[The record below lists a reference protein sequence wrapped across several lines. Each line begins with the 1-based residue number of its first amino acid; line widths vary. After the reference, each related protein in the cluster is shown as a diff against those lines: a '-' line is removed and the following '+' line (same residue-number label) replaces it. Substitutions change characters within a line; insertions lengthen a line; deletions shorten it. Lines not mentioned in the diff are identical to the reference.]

1 MPNTFVKKGFDINST
16 KIFLFAGKDIIQER
30 QTAIKEGYALLQ
42 KLSKERQEILQNSLQ
57 LFDFYS
63 ECDDFNK
70 WMREKSKAI
79 NTDETDM
86 MKATKA
92 FEKFLTDFSANK
104 KRLEK
109 IDAAAAELELIFPDR
124 KKEVAARQRETH
136 KIYDGLVKLQ
146 EAQEKNLEGSASV
159 IFFGKSCEDVCDWIT
174 EKSEKLELEEFH
186 HDLTTVKALN
196 RMTSDL
202 RGKIT

>member
-1 MPNTFVKKGFDINST
+1 
-16 KIFLFAGKDIIQER
+16 
-30 QTAIKEGYALLQ
+30 
-42 KLSKERQEILQNSLQ
+42 
-57 LFDFYS
+57 
-63 ECDDFNK
+63 
-70 WMREKSKAI
+70 MREKSKAI

-109 IDAAAAELELIFPDR
+109 IDAAAAELELIFPER

-186 HDLTTVKALN
+186 HDLTTVKALQ
-196 RMTSDL
+196 RKHKGLGSWL
-202 RGKIT
+202 RSRKRLDKSHSWEQK

>member
-1 MPNTFVKKGFDINST
+1 
-16 KIFLFAGKDIIQER
+16 
-30 QTAIKEGYALLQ
+30 
-42 KLSKERQEILQNSLQ
+42 
-57 LFDFYS
+57 
-63 ECDDFNK
+63 
-70 WMREKSKAI
+70 MREKSKAI

-86 MKATKA
+86 IKATKA

-109 IDAAAAELELIFPDR
+109 IDAAAAELELIFPER

-186 HDLTTVKALN
+186 HDLTTVKALQ
-196 RMTSDL
+196 RKHKGLERELAPIKDKVGQVSQLGADVIQSFPPSETTSERESPTCRHDGKCWRTRRPRGVGDL
-202 RGKIT
+202 RMPWGCSCSPAG

>member
-1 MPNTFVKKGFDINST
+1 M
-16 KIFLFAGKDIIQER
+16 L
-30 QTAIKEGYALLQ
+30 
-42 KLSKERQEILQNSLQ
+42 
-57 LFDFYS
+57 
-63 ECDDFNK
+63 
-70 WMREKSKAI
+70 
-79 NTDETDM
+79 
-86 MKATKA
+86 
-92 FEKFLTDFSANK
+92 
-104 KRLEK
+104 
-109 IDAAAAELELIFPDR
+109 PDR
-124 KKEVAARQRETH
+124 KKEVAVKQRETH